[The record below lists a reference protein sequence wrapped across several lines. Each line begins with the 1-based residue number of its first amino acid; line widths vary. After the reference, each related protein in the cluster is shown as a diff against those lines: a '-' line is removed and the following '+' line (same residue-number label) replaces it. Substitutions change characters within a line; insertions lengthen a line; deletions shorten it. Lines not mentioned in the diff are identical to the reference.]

1 MARFGQPII
10 GSLHVRFRIPPKYKK
25 EEDMK
30 LHVGGMLLLMCT
42 MSTRAEKGIDKTPTS
57 AIAAALKASVCYKV

>member
-1 MARFGQPII
+1 
-10 GSLHVRFRIPPKYKK
+10 
-25 EEDMK
+25 MK

-42 MSTRAEKGIDKTPTS
+42 MYTRAEKGIDKTPTP